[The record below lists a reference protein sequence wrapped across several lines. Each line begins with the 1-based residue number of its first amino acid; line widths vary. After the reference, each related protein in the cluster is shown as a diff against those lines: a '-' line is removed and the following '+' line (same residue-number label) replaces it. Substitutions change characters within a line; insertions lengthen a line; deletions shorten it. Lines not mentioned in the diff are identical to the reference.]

1 MTEVDDERDFY
12 RTFSEEIRRAR
23 RSLWLWAP
31 WVAGRLRTLLPD
43 LRAAA
48 DRGVRISVFIRDDT
62 DQLQKRQD
70 NQALISNLRAVAQS
84 VVPMNVMHQK
94 IAVVDEQTVMLG
106 SLNVLSQSWT
116 REIML
121 TMRGAHFARKLLEHE
136 HAETFAAPPKCG
148 RCKGGEIEIR
158 RRKNGTWFWR
168 CYATACKTTPNGGI
182 NAWTQNIRMQPG
194 R

>member
-1 MTEVDDERDFY
+1 MTEVDDERAFY
-12 RTFSEEIRRAR
+12 QTFSEELRRAR
-23 RSLWLWAP
+23 RSLWLGAP
-31 WVAGRLRTLLPD
+31 WVAGRLRLLLPD

-62 DQLQKRQD
+62 DQLQKRD
-70 NQALISNLRAVAQS
+70 ANQALIGDLRTVAHS

-94 IAVVDEQTVMLG
+94 IAVIDEQTVMLG

-148 RCKGGEIEIR
+148 RCKGSDIEIR
-158 RRKNGTWFWR
+158 RRKNGTWVWR
-168 CYATACKTTPNGGI
+168 CYATACKVTATGGI
-182 NAWTQNIRMQPG
+182 NAWTQDIRL
-194 R
+194 RRRR